1 MNVGPPTE
9 DVDKNVGPPTVVAT
23 MRCKR
28 GFGPVGTIGTLKYF
42 LFNFNN
48 PKSMNRIS
56 SKIKRCN
63 QGFGN

>member
-28 GFGPVGTIGTLKYF
+28 GFGPVGTIGTLIY
-42 LFNFNN
+42 LD
-48 PKSMNRIS
+48 I
-56 SKIKRCN
+56 IL
-63 QGFGN
+63 